1 MKDLLFKMEEKM
13 ESKKK
18 IEFVMKDN
26 SVTTFS
32 IATKYLNVDLM
43 EVIQEIAQLQVYA
56 QSLNVEFQSEVFIPL
71 VMIKYFV
78 KQVKVG
84 NKGKETEV
92 EVIKKEKSIK
102 DTYEMLVRYGNALLN
117 IENKDGVSLY
127 ETFLKEIEA
136 NKEGLNNLSSKVKTI
151 KDSIVNSGE

>member
-71 VMIKYFV
+71 VMIKHFV
-78 KQVKVG
+78 KQVKVV

-127 ETFLKEIEA
+127 EIFIKEIEA

>member
-1 MKDLLFKMEEKM
+1 
-13 ESKKK
+13 
-18 IEFVMKDN
+18 
-26 SVTTFS
+26 
-32 IATKYLNVDLM
+32 
-43 EVIQEIAQLQVYA
+43 
-56 QSLNVEFQSEVFIPL
+56 
-71 VMIKYFV
+71 MIKHFV
-78 KQVKVG
+78 KQVKVV

-127 ETFLKEIEA
+127 EIFIKEIEA